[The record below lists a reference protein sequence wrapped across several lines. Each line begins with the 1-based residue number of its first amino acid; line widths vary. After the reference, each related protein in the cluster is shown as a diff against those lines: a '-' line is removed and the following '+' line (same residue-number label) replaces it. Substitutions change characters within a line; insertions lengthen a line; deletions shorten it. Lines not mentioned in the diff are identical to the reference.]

1 MSESRFVI
9 EANESNFDQVLQHSH
24 QALVLVDFWADWCE
38 PCKSLMPVLAQ
49 IADEYQGQVLVVKV
63 NADENQNL
71 TAQYGVRS
79 LPTVKLFKQGQEVDG
94 FMGVQPAEAI
104 KEIINKHRVRP
115 TEPYRQQALMMAEQG
130 DLNGAIELMR
140 QVLQHE
146 PDFYEAALE
155 LAGLLLKNEQA
166 DEAQTLVDG
175 LPEDQL
181 DKNALND
188 IKGQLKLAQMQAAAS
203 GVDTSALEQR
213 LADNAEDF
221 AAMLELAKARIAQ
234 GLTEE
239 GLQFYL
245 AVMQKAPDFE
255 EGAGKQG
262 LIDTFELLGASNPLV
277 KQYRRKMF
285 SLMH

>member
-24 QALVLVDFWADWCE
+24 QALVLVDFWADWCQ

-49 IADEYQGQVLVVKV
+49 IADEYQGQILVVKV

-79 LPTVKLFKQGQEVDG
+79 LPTVKLFKQGQEVDS

-166 DEAQTLVDG
+166 EEAQVLVDT
-175 LPEDQL
+175 LPEDEL
-181 DKNALND
+181 DKNVLND
-188 IKGQLKLAQMQAAAS
+188 IKGQLKLAQIQAAAT

-213 LADNAEDF
+213 LVENDQDF

-239 GLQFYL
+239 GLQLYL
-245 AVMQKAPDFE
+245 TVMQKAPDFE

-262 LIDTFELLGASNPLV
+262 LIETFELLGASNPLV